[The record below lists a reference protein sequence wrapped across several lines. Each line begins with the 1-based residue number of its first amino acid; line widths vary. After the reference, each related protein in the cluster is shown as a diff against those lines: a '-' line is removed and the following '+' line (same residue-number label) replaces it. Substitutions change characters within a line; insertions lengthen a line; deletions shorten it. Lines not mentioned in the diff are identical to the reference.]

1 MQRLGDDSWV
11 VSASDLTALSQCP
24 WRVARV
30 VDQKLGKDV
39 IVPDVDDPMM
49 DLVARLG
56 LEHEARQWALLKDGL
71 PRVQEISYERDVD
84 PQDAS
89 AWRSHIEA
97 ARAATVAA
105 MESGVDAIFQGVFF
119 QDSIPGAPFLVG
131 FQGFADFV
139 VASDRGWEVWDTKL
153 ARSAKDSALIQLA
166 SYVDQL
172 DHLGIARSP
181 DIRLILG
188 DGTHSIHDVTDV
200 IPLYLDYRRTLLG
213 LMHERIE
220 DPEPTPWG
228 DPRYVACGTKGCPA
242 CSEQILLHDDLFQ
255 IAGLRKT
262 QREKIRVAGYSTM
275 TAFAQASR
283 SEVRSSIHGINRD
296 TLALLHLQASLQVA
310 TRTHP
315 EGRPAWE
322 VMSASMLDR
331 IPEPD
336 PGDVFFDFEGDP
348 TYQEFDEQG
357 EPLGALSTG
366 DESVWFGIEYLFG
379 MWGDALPGAQPGEKF
394 VGLWAETFEEE
405 KQALE
410 QFCALME
417 QRLIDHPAMHIYHY
431 ASYERTRLAT
441 MAARHNT
448 CQSRVDRLLDGV
460 LIDLYPIVM
469 KGVRIGL
476 PSYSLKAL
484 EALYFERDTRTGI
497 AGGGE
502 SVVAFSDYMIAKR
515 HGLFDEATQL
525 RESII
530 HYNRIDCFSTEALR
544 DWLRSIRSDSA
555 RPV

>member
-1 MQRLGDDSWV
+1 MQRLEDDSWV
-11 VSASDLTALSQCP
+11 VSASDLTVLAQCP

-30 VDQKLGKDV
+30 VDEKLGKDV
-39 IVPDVDDPMM
+39 TVPELDDPMM

-56 LEHEARQWALLKDGL
+56 LEHEARQWALLKERL
-71 PRVQEISYERDVD
+71 SRVIEITYERDTN
-84 PQDAS
+84 PQDAP
-89 AWRSHIEA
+89 AWRAHIHEASHATQEA
-97 ARAATVAA
+97 MT
-105 MESGVDAIFQGVFF
+105 SGTDAIYQGVFF
-119 QDSIPGAPFLVG
+119 QESIPGAPFEVG
-131 FQGFADFV
+131 FQGFADFL
-139 VASDRGWEVWDTKL
+139 VASDGAWEVWDTKL

-172 DHLGIARSP
+172 DHLGIPRSS

-200 IPLYLDYRRTLLG
+200 IPLYVDQRTTLLS
-213 LMHERIE
+213 LMHERIDDE
-220 DPEPTPWG
+220 EPTPWG

-242 CSEQILLHDDLFQ
+242 CSEQIVLHDDLFQ

-262 QREKIRVAGYSTM
+262 QREKIRVAGYPTM
-275 TAFAQASR
+275 TTFAKASR
-283 SEVRSSIHGINRD
+283 SEVRASVQGINRD

-310 TRTHP
+310 TRAHP
-315 EGRPAWE
+315 EGRPAWD
-322 VMSASMLDR
+322 VMSARILDL

-336 PGDVFFDFEGDP
+336 SGDVFFDFEGDP
-348 TYQEFDEQG
+348 TYQEFDQHG
-357 EPLGALSTG
+357 QPLGALSKG

-379 MWGDALPGAQPGEKF
+379 MWGDALPGAQPDDKF
-394 VGLWAETFEEE
+394 VGIWAETFEEE
-405 KQALE
+405 KKALE
-410 QFCALME
+410 QFCALIE

-431 ASYERTRLAT
+431 ASYERTRLTT

-448 CQSRVDRLLDGV
+448 CQSTVEKLLGSV
-460 LIDLYPIVM
+460 LVDLYPIVM

-484 EALYFERDTRTGI
+484 EALYFEPDTRTGI

-515 HGLFDEATQL
+515 HGLTKDATQL
-525 RESII
+525 RERII

-544 DWLRSIRSDSA
+544 DWLRSIRSA
-555 RPV
+555 PTLPV